1 MELMRY
7 LASPEAAQLLVSQG
21 GFISPNK
28 RLDVGA
34 YPDPTLRAVAQSEI
48 RAGAT
53 SQFRFDMSD
62 QEPPKFGGTPA
73 QGEWKILQ
81 DFVADPSDV
90 MGTARQLEAAAQ
102 QDYGN

>member
-1 MELMRY
+1 V
-7 LASPEAAQLLVSQG
+7 LVGQG

-28 RLDVGA
+28 RLDFAA
-34 YPDPTLRAVAQSEI
+34 YPDATLRQVAQSLI

-81 DFVADPSDV
+81 DFIADPSDV
-90 MGTARQLEAAAQ
+90 TGTARRLEAAAR
-102 QDYGN
+102 QDYGS